1 MKTLIYDRTSSI
13 NSAKK
18 IEVYDDLGNLYFE
31 FPYVGEHEK
40 LEAMVKAKF
49 WATELTNFQSDKREL
64 LDVSQV

>member
-18 IEVYDDLGNLYFE
+18 IEVYDDLE